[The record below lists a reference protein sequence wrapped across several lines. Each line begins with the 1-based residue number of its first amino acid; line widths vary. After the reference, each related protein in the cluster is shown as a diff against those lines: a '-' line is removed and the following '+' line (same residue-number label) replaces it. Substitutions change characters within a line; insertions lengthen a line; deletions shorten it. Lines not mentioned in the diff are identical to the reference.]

1 MMDTRSSFT
10 SRVIV
15 DSTHFELM
23 VKRLAHQLVE
33 EFDDFH
39 DTCII
44 GLQPRGVKLAEY
56 LVALLQSELGISGIE
71 IGKLDITFYRD
82 DFRRR
87 EKPLEAYVTD
97 IDFLVENKNVVLVDD
112 VLYTGRTVQAGLT
125 ALNHYGRPKSVELL
139 TLIDRRFNR
148 HVPIESNFTGI
159 QIDALDEEYVYVE
172 WKEDLTANQVTL
184 FRSKAAFKE
193 HTDQQS

>member
-1 MMDTRSSFT
+1 MDTRSSFT
-10 SRVIV
+10 SRVII
-15 DSTHFELM
+15 DATKFELI

-33 EFDDFH
+33 EFNDFE

-56 LVALLQSELGISGIE
+56 LANILDSELDIKNVE

-87 EKPLEAYVTD
+87 EKPLEASVTD

-148 HVPIESNFTGI
+148 HLPIESTFTGI
-159 QIDALDEEYVYVE
+159 RIDALDEEYVYVA
-172 WKEDLTANQVTL
+172 WKDDWTANEVTL
-184 FRSKAAFKE
+184 FSSKAAFKE
-193 HTDQQS
+193 HITD

>member
-1 MMDTRSSFT
+1 MDSRTAYT

-15 DSTHFELM
+15 DSTHFQLM
-23 VKRLAHQLVE
+23 VKRLAHQLAE
-33 EFDDFH
+33 EFNDFQ

-56 LVALLQSELGISGIE
+56 LMTILRQELQVDHLQM
-71 IGKLDITFYRD
+71 GKLDITFYRD

-87 EKPLEAYVTD
+87 DKPLEAYVTD

-125 ALNHYGRPKSVELL
+125 ALNHYGRPASVELL

-148 HVPIESNFTGI
+148 HLPIESTFTGI
-159 QIDALDEEYVYVE
+159 QIDALDDEYVYVE
-172 WKEDLTANQVTL
+172 WNDDMTANQVTL
-184 FRSKAAFKE
+184 FSSKQAFKE
-193 HTDQQS
+193 HLAQNAF